1 MIRLIS
7 PSRLEAVCDFAANTV
22 DPTCVTCWSDQ
33 STGAY
38 QGGALSQ
45 NFTGTTAIVI
55 VAAPASGAVR
65 DVDFIN
71 ISNVDLIAQS
81 ITVRYYNGSGTYNL
95 VKVAL
100 ASGDR
105 LTYTHAS
112 GWQTITSAGVLKSA
126 GATGLTGATGTIGP
140 SMAWEHEYP
149 DEGLAMTYGPAGLP
163 TIAGTLRAFLHTPT
177 SDNLAAAVTNE
188 TGSGALVFG
197 TTPTLTTPVINTV
210 ASVGGA
216 WTAAAT
222 WTLPALTLGGTV
234 SGGGQQLNNVIIGT
248 VTPLAG
254 AFTTLAASG
263 QATLSNASD
272 YNIYASGAGSNYMAG
287 SLGVGTTSSL
297 STIKLRAQRSVSDS
311 AITSY
316 VGYFDGTHTLTANNS
331 FRHSGITS
339 APAVNQGAF
348 NATSS
353 IVNGGSLV
361 GLVGAPTVGGT
372 SGTVTCASGA
382 ISDVRNTGAGTL
394 TNAIGFLS
402 YSFGNSGGGTL
413 TNTYGF
419 YANDSSV
426 GTNNYGFYGNLA
438 DGTGKWNLYMAG
450 TAPNYF
456 AGDMQF
462 DKTITAAGTT
472 TPQTINKNAGAV
484 NFAAA
489 DASKVVTDSR
499 VTANSIIVATV
510 ATNDATMKS
519 VQAVAAAGSFTLYAN
534 AAATA
539 ETRVNFLIIN

>member
-1 MIRLIS
+1 VIRLNS
-7 PSRLEAVCDFAANTV
+7 VSRIEAVCDFAANTV

-45 NFTGTTAIVI
+45 NFNGTTAIVI

-71 ISNVDLIAQS
+71 ISNVDLITQA

-95 VKVAL
+95 VKVTL

-140 SMAWEHEYP
+140 SMAFEHEYP
-149 DEGLAMTYGPAGLP
+149 DEGLALTYSGAGKKFVSP
-163 TIAGTLRAFLHTPT
+163 TLDAFLATPT
-177 SDNLAAAVTNE
+177 SANLIAGVTNE

-197 TTPTLTTPVINTV
+197 TTPTLTTPVINTA
-210 ASVGGA
+210 ASVGGT

-222 WTLPALTLGGTV
+222 WTLPAHTLGGTV
-234 SGGGQQLNNVIIGT
+234 SGGGNQLNNVIIGA

-254 AFTTLAASG
+254 AFTTL
-263 QATLSNASD
+263 
-272 YNIYASGAGSNYMAG
+272 
-287 SLGVGTTSSL
+287 TSSG
-297 STIKLRAQRSVSDS
+297 S
-311 AITSY
+311 AA
-316 VGYFDGTHTLTANNS
+316 VG
-331 FRHSGITS
+331 
-339 APAVNQGAF
+339 
-348 NATSS
+348 
-353 IVNGGSLV
+353 
-361 GLVGAPTVGGT
+361 
-372 SGTVTCASGA
+372 GA
-382 ISDVRNTGAGTL
+382 ISSDRVLHVNGAITGATSAYGVVVNGTIQSGVTVAAHLNRSSL
-394 TNAIGFLS
+394 TTQAAAFTLALGTHYAAFQGTIGATS
-402 YSFGNSGGGTL
+402 AVTDQV
-413 TNTYGF
+413 GF
-419 YANDSSV
+419 YADS
-426 GTNNYGFYGNLA
+426 GLTGATNNYGFRGILSAAAGRY
-438 DGTGKWNLYMAG
+438 NLYMDG

-462 DKTITAAGTT
+462 NKTVTAAGTT
-472 TPQTINKNAGAV
+472 TPQTINKNAGSV

-489 DASKVVTDSR
+489 DASKVVTNSL
-499 VTANSIIVATV
+499 VTANSIIIATV

-539 ETRVNFLIIN
+539 ETRVNFLVIN

>member
-1 MIRLIS
+1 MIRLNS
-7 PSRLEAVCDFAANTV
+7 VSRIEAVCDFAANTV

-71 ISNVDLIAQS
+71 ISNVDLITQA

-95 VKVAL
+95 VKVTL

-163 TIAGTLRAFLHTPT
+163 TIAGTLRDFLHTPT
-177 SDNLAAAVTNE
+177 SANLATAVTNE

-222 WTLPALTLGGTV
+222 WTLPAHTLGGTV
-234 SGGGQQLNNVIIGT
+234 SGGGNQINNVIIGT

-254 AFTTLAASG
+254 AFTTLTTSGRAAIG
-263 QATLSNASD
+263 
-272 YNIYASGAGSNYMAG
+272 GSNTG
-287 SLGVGTTSSL
+287 DRVLNVPG
-297 STIKLRAQRSVSDS
+297 Q
-311 AITSY
+311 IT
-316 VGYFDGTHTLTANNS
+316 GA
-331 FRHSGITS
+331 TS
-339 APAVNQGAF
+339 AYSV
-348 NATSS
+348 
-353 IVNGGSLV
+353 L
-361 GLVGAPTVGGT
+361 VGGT
-372 SGTVTCASGA
+372 
-382 ISDVRNTGAGTL
+382 IQSDVTVSANLFRTVLGTQAAAFTL
-394 TNAIGFLS
+394 TQASHYVAAQGTIGATSAVTTQIGF
-402 YSFGNSGGGTL
+402 
-413 TNTYGF
+413 
-419 YANDSSV
+419 AAESSLN
-426 GTNNYGFYGNLA
+426 GATNNYGFRGAINAAAGRYNC
-438 DGTGKWNLYMAG
+438 YMDG

-462 DKTITAAGTT
+462 DKTVTAAGTT

-489 DASKVVTDSR
+489 DASKVVTNSL

-510 ATNDATMKS
+510 ATNDSTMKS

-539 ETRVNFLIIN
+539 ETRVNFLVIN

>member
-45 NFTGTTAIVI
+45 NFTGTTAITI
-55 VAAPASGAVR
+55 VVAPASGAVR

-71 ISNVDLIAQS
+71 ISNVDLITQS
-81 ITVRYYNGSGTYNL
+81 ITVRYFNGSGTYNL
-95 VKVAL
+95 VKVTL

-140 SMAWEHEYP
+140 SMAFEHEYP
-149 DEGLAMTYGPAGLP
+149 DEGLAMTYGSAGLP
-163 TIAGTLRAFLHTPT
+163 TIAGALRAFLGSPT
-177 SDNLAAAVTNE
+177 SANLAAAVTDK
-188 TGSGALVFG
+188 TGSTNLVFG
-197 TTPTLTTPVINTV
+197 TSPTLTTPTINTA
-210 ASVGGA
+210 ASVGGT

-222 WTLPALTLGGTV
+222 WTLPAFTLGGTV
-234 SGGGQQLNNVIIGT
+234 SGGGNQLNNVIIGT

-254 AFTTLAASG
+254 AFTTLTATSNMAVGSGISSSVSFNVAKTITGSITSVGVYQAGTVQSDVTAAAFSFRSEIYT
-263 QATLSNASD
+263 QATAFTLAA
-272 YNIYASGAGSNYMAG
+272 YTHYAAKGGTIGAGSAVTMQAG
-287 SLGVGTTSSL
+287 FHV
-297 STIKLRAQRSVSDS
+297 
-311 AITSY
+311 
-316 VGYFDGTHTLTANNS
+316 
-331 FRHSGITS
+331 
-339 APAVNQGAF
+339 
-348 NATSS
+348 
-353 IVNGGSLV
+353 
-361 GLVGAPTVGGT
+361 
-372 SGTVTCASGA
+372 
-382 ISDVRNTGAGTL
+382 ISDLTGA
-394 TNAIGFLS
+394 
-402 YSFGNSGGGTL
+402 
-413 TNTYGF
+413 
-419 YANDSSV
+419 
-426 GTNNYGFYGNLA
+426 TNNYGFRGSIPAAAGRYNC
-438 DGTGKWNLYMAG
+438 YMDG

-462 DKTITAAGTT
+462 DKTVTAAGTT

-489 DASKVVTDSR
+489 DASKVVTNSL

-510 ATNDATMKS
+510 ATNDSTMKS
-519 VQAVAAAGSFTLYAN
+519 VQVVAAAGSFTLYAN

-539 ETRVNFLIIN
+539 ETRVNFLVIN

>member
-7 PSRLEAVCDFAANTV
+7 PSRLEAVCDFAANMV

-71 ISNVDLIAQS
+71 ISNVDLITQS

-126 GATGLTGATGTIGP
+126 GATGPAGASGTIGP

-177 SDNLAAAVTNE
+177 SANLAAAVTDE

-222 WTLPALTLGGTV
+222 WTLPAHTLGGVV
-234 SGGGQQLNNVIIGT
+234 SGGGQQINNVVIGA

-254 AFTTLAASG
+254 SFTTLTASG
-263 QATLSNASD
+263 SAAIGGTISADRVLHVNGVITGAVSAYGAVVNGVIQSGVTTSAHLYRTALNTQATAFTLPLAAH
-272 YNIYASGAGSNYMAG
+272 YTAAQGTIGAGSTVTAQAG
-287 SLGVGTTSSL
+287 FLADASLIG
-297 STIKLRAQRSVSDS
+297 
-311 AITSY
+311 
-316 VGYFDGTHTLTANNS
+316 
-331 FRHSGITS
+331 
-339 APAVNQGAF
+339 
-348 NATSS
+348 ATS
-353 IVNGGSLV
+353 
-361 GLVGAPTVGGT
+361 
-372 SGTVTCASGA
+372 
-382 ISDVRNTGAGTL
+382 
-394 TNAIGFLS
+394 
-402 YSFGNSGGGTL
+402 
-413 TNTYGF
+413 
-419 YANDSSV
+419 
-426 GTNNYGFYGNLA
+426 NYGFRGSIPAAAGRYNC
-438 DGTGKWNLYMAG
+438 YMDG

-462 DKTITAAGTT
+462 SKTVTAAGTT

-489 DASKVVTDSR
+489 DASKVVTNSL
-499 VTANSIIVATV
+499 VTANSIIICTV
-510 ATNDATMKS
+510 ATNDSTMKS

-539 ETRVNFLIIN
+539 ETRVNFLAIN

>member
-71 ISNVDLIAQS
+71 ISNVDLITQA

-95 VKVAL
+95 VKVTL

-149 DEGLAMTYGPAGLP
+149 DEGLAMTYGTAGLP
-163 TIAGTLRAFLHTPT
+163 TIAGALRAFLHTPT
-177 SDNLAAAVTNE
+177 SANLAAAVTNE

-234 SGGGQQLNNVIIGT
+234 SGGGNQLNNVIIGT

-254 AFTTLAASG
+254 FFTNVSASG
-263 QATLSNASD
+263 IAAV
-272 YNIYASGAGSNYMAG
+272 GGS
-287 SLGVGTTSSL
+287 TSSDRVL
-297 STIKLRAQRSVSDS
+297 NIPGPITGAVS
-311 AITSY
+311 AY
-316 VGYFDGTHTLTANNS
+316 
-331 FRHSGITS
+331 
-339 APAVNQGAF
+339 GAM
-348 NATSS
+348 
-353 IVNGGSLV
+353 V
-361 GLVGAPTVGGT
+361 
-372 SGTVTCASGA
+372 SGTVQSGVTTAAYAYRSGVSVVDAAFTLPALHHFYATKSSFGASATVTLQAGFTVSSGLSGA
-382 ISDVRNTGAGTL
+382 TS
-394 TNAIGFLS
+394 
-402 YSFGNSGGGTL
+402 
-413 TNTYGF
+413 
-419 YANDSSV
+419 
-426 GTNNYGFYGNLA
+426 NYGFFGNLA
-438 DGTGKWNLYMAG
+438 AGAGNYNCYMSG
-450 TAPNYF
+450 TAANYF
-456 AGDMQF
+456 AGDIQF
-462 DKTITAAGTT
+462 DKTVTAGGTT

-489 DASKVVTDSR
+489 DASKVVTNSL
-499 VTANSIIVATV
+499 VTTSSLVICTV
-510 ATNDATMKS
+510 ATNDSTMKS

-539 ETRVNFLIIN
+539 ETRVNFLVIN

>member
-1 MIRLIS
+1 MIRLNS
-7 PSRLEAVCDFAANTV
+7 VSRIEAVCDFAANTV

-105 LTYTHAS
+105 LTYTHAA

-140 SMAWEHEYP
+140 SMAFEHEYP
-149 DEGLAMTYGPAGLP
+149 DEGLALTYSGAGKKFVSP
-163 TIAGTLRAFLHTPT
+163 TLDAFLATPT
-177 SDNLAAAVTNE
+177 SANLIAGVTNE
-188 TGSGALVFG
+188 TGSGELVFG

-222 WTLPALTLGGTV
+222 WTLPAHTLGGTV
-234 SGGGQQLNNVIIGT
+234 SGGGQQINNVIIGT

-254 AFTTLAASG
+254 FFTNVSASGIAAVGGATAADRVLNLAGPITGGVNAYGALASGTIQSGVTTAASVFRSAVSVVDAAFTLPFLHHFYAGKIIFGASATVTSQSGFTASSSISGAAS
-263 QATLSNASD
+263 
-272 YNIYASGAGSNYMAG
+272 
-287 SLGVGTTSSL
+287 
-297 STIKLRAQRSVSDS
+297 
-311 AITSY
+311 
-316 VGYFDGTHTLTANNS
+316 
-331 FRHSGITS
+331 
-339 APAVNQGAF
+339 
-348 NATSS
+348 
-353 IVNGGSLV
+353 
-361 GLVGAPTVGGT
+361 
-372 SGTVTCASGA
+372 
-382 ISDVRNTGAGTL
+382 
-394 TNAIGFLS
+394 
-402 YSFGNSGGGTL
+402 
-413 TNTYGF
+413 
-419 YANDSSV
+419 
-426 GTNNYGFYGNLA
+426 NYGFYGDLA
-438 DGTGKWNLYMAG
+438 AASGSYNCYMPG

-462 DKTITAAGTT
+462 SKTVTAAGTT
-472 TPQTINKNAGAV
+472 TPQTIDKNAGAV

-539 ETRVNFLIIN
+539 ETRVNFLVIN

>member
-71 ISNVDLIAQS
+71 ISNVDLITQS

-140 SMAWEHEYP
+140 SMAFEHEYP
-149 DEGLAMTYGPAGLP
+149 DEGLAMTYGSAGLP
-163 TIAGTLRAFLHTPT
+163 TIAGALRAFLGSPT
-177 SDNLAAAVTNE
+177 SANLAAAVTDK
-188 TGSGALVFG
+188 TGSTNLVFG
-197 TTPTLTTPVINTV
+197 TSPTLTTPTINTA
-210 ASVGGA
+210 ASVGGT

-222 WTLPALTLGGTV
+222 WTLPAFTLGGTV
-234 SGGGQQLNNVIIGT
+234 SGGGNQLNNVIIGT

-254 AFTTLAASG
+254 AFTTLTATSNMAVGSGISSSVSFNVAKTITGSITSVGVYQAGTVQSDVTAAAFSFRSEIYT
-263 QATLSNASD
+263 QATAFTLAA
-272 YNIYASGAGSNYMAG
+272 YTHYAAKGGTIGAGS
-287 SLGVGTTSSL
+287 
-297 STIKLRAQRSVSDS
+297 
-311 AITSY
+311 
-316 VGYFDGTHTLTANNS
+316 
-331 FRHSGITS
+331 
-339 APAVNQGAF
+339 AVNMQAGF
-348 NATSS
+348 H
-353 IVNGGSLV
+353 V
-361 GLVGAPTVGGT
+361 
-372 SGTVTCASGA
+372 
-382 ISDVRNTGAGTL
+382 ISDLTGA
-394 TNAIGFLS
+394 
-402 YSFGNSGGGTL
+402 
-413 TNTYGF
+413 
-419 YANDSSV
+419 
-426 GTNNYGFYGNLA
+426 TNNYGFRGSIPAAAGRYNC
-438 DGTGKWNLYMAG
+438 YMDG

-462 DKTITAAGTT
+462 DKTVTAAGTT

-489 DASKVVTDSR
+489 DASKVVTNSL

-510 ATNDATMKS
+510 ATNDSTMKS
-519 VQAVAAAGSFTLYAN
+519 VQVVAAAGSFTLYAN

-539 ETRVNFLIIN
+539 ETRVNFLVIN

>member
-1 MIRLIS
+1 MIRLNS
-7 PSRLEAVCDFAANTV
+7 VSRIEAVCDFAANTV

-105 LTYTHAS
+105 LTYTHAA

-140 SMAWEHEYP
+140 SMAFEHEYP
-149 DEGLAMTYGPAGLP
+149 DEGLALTYSGAGKKFVSP
-163 TIAGTLRAFLHTPT
+163 TLDAFLATPT
-177 SDNLAAAVTNE
+177 SANLIAGVTNE

-222 WTLPALTLGGTV
+222 WTLPEHTLGGTV
-234 SGGGQQLNNVIIGT
+234 SGGGNQLNNVVIGT

-254 AFTTLAASG
+254 FFTSLSASGIAAIGGSTSADRLLNISGPITGGVNAYGVMINGTVQSGVTSGVYLYRTAVSVVDAAFTLPSLFHFYATKASFGASATVTLQAGFTASSAISGAASNYG
-263 QATLSNASD
+263 FFGNLVA
-272 YNIYASGAGSNYMAG
+272 GAGSYNCYMSG
-287 SLGVGTTSSL
+287 S
-297 STIKLRAQRSVSDS
+297 
-311 AITSY
+311 
-316 VGYFDGTHTLTANNS
+316 
-331 FRHSGITS
+331 
-339 APAVNQGAF
+339 
-348 NATSS
+348 
-353 IVNGGSLV
+353 
-361 GLVGAPTVGGT
+361 
-372 SGTVTCASGA
+372 
-382 ISDVRNTGAGTL
+382 
-394 TNAIGFLS
+394 
-402 YSFGNSGGGTL
+402 
-413 TNTYGF
+413 
-419 YANDSSV
+419 
-426 GTNNYGFYGNLA
+426 
-438 DGTGKWNLYMAG
+438 
-450 TAPNYF
+450 APNYF
-456 AGDMQF
+456 AGDMQL
-462 DKTITAAGTT
+462 DKTVTAAGTT
-472 TPQTINKNAGAV
+472 GARTISKNAGSV

-489 DASKVVTDSR
+489 ATSLVVTNSL
-499 VTANSIIVATV
+499 VTTSSIIVATV

-539 ETRVNFLIIN
+539 ETRVNFLVIN

>member
-1 MIRLIS
+1 VIRLIS

-71 ISNVDLIAQS
+71 ISNVDLITQS

-95 VKVAL
+95 VKVTL

-140 SMAWEHEYP
+140 SMAFEHEYP
-149 DEGLAMTYGPAGLP
+149 DEGLAMTYGTAGIP

-177 SDNLAAAVTNE
+177 SANLAAAVTDE

-222 WTLPALTLGGTV
+222 WTLPALTLGGVV

-254 AFTTLAASG
+254 AFTTIAASG
-263 QATLSNASD
+263 QVTLSNASD
-272 YNIYASGAGSNYMAG
+272 YNLYASGAGSNYMAG
-287 SLGVGTTSSL
+287 SLGIGSTSL
-297 STIKLRAQRSVSDS
+297 SGIKFRSLKAVSDS
-311 AITSY
+311 AVTSY

-331 FRHSGITS
+331 FRHIGFAS
-339 APAVNQGAF
+339 APALAQGAF
-348 NATSS
+348 NGTASFGS
-353 IVNGGSLV
+353 GGSV
-361 GLVGAPTVGGT
+361 QGVFTAPSVSGA
-372 SGTVTCASGA
+372 SGTVTCAAGVVA
-382 ISDVRNTGAGTL
+382 DVRNTGAGTL
-394 TNAIGFLS
+394 TNAVGFLS
-402 YSFGNSGGGTL
+402 AAYANSGGGTL
-413 TNTYGF
+413 TNVYGF
-419 YANDSSV
+419 HAVDTSAA
-426 GTNNYGFYGNLA
+426 TNNYGFFGNLA
-438 DGTGKWNLYMAG
+438 AGAGKYNCYMAG

-456 AGDMQF
+456 AGDMQL
-462 DKTITAAGTT
+462 DKTVTAAGTT
-472 TPQTINKNAGAV
+472 TPQTINKTAGSV

-489 DASKVVTDSR
+489 DASKVVTNSL

-510 ATNDATMKS
+510 ATNDSTMKS

-539 ETRVNFLIIN
+539 ETRVNFLVIN

>member
-1 MIRLIS
+1 MIRLNS
-7 PSRLEAVCDFAANTV
+7 VSRIEAVCDFAANTV

-105 LTYTHAS
+105 LTYTHAA

-234 SGGGQQLNNVIIGT
+234 SGGGNQLNNVIIGT

-254 AFTTLAASG
+254 FFTNVSASGIAAVGGSTSSDRVLNIPGPITGAAS
-263 QATLSNASD
+263 A
-272 YNIYASGAGSNYMAG
+272 YGAM
-287 SLGVGTTSSL
+287 V
-297 STIKLRAQRSVSDS
+297 
-311 AITSY
+311 
-316 VGYFDGTHTLTANNS
+316 
-331 FRHSGITS
+331 
-339 APAVNQGAF
+339 
-348 NATSS
+348 
-353 IVNGGSLV
+353 
-361 GLVGAPTVGGT
+361 
-372 SGTVTCASGA
+372 SGTVQSGVTTAAYAYRSGVSVVDAAFTLPALHHFYATKSSFGASATVTLQAGFTVSSGLSGA
-382 ISDVRNTGAGTL
+382 TS
-394 TNAIGFLS
+394 
-402 YSFGNSGGGTL
+402 
-413 TNTYGF
+413 
-419 YANDSSV
+419 
-426 GTNNYGFYGNLA
+426 NYGFFGNLA
-438 DGTGKWNLYMAG
+438 AGAGNYNCYMSG
-450 TAPNYF
+450 TAANYF
-456 AGDMQF
+456 AGDIQF
-462 DKTITAAGTT
+462 DKTVTAGGTT

-489 DASKVVTDSR
+489 DASKVVTNSL
-499 VTANSIIVATV
+499 VTTSSLVICTV
-510 ATNDATMKS
+510 ATNDSTMKS

-539 ETRVNFLIIN
+539 ETRVNFLVIN

>member
-1 MIRLIS
+1 VIRLIS

-71 ISNVDLIAQS
+71 ISNVDLITQS

-95 VKVAL
+95 VKVTL

-177 SDNLAAAVTNE
+177 SANLAAAVTNE
-188 TGSGALVFG
+188 TGSGALVFA
-197 TTPTLTTPVINTV
+197 TSPTLTTPVINTV

-222 WTLPALTLGGTV
+222 WTLPAHTLGGTV
-234 SGGGQQLNNVIIGT
+234 SGGGNQINNVIIGT

-254 AFTTLAASG
+254 FFTNVSASGLAAVGGSTGADRVLNVVGPITGGVNAYGVLVAGTVQSGVTTSASVFRSAVSVVDAAFTLPFLHHYFAAKISFGASATVTSQSG
-263 QATLSNASD
+263 FTASSS
-272 YNIYASGAGSNYMAG
+272 ISGA
-287 SLGVGTTSSL
+287 TS
-297 STIKLRAQRSVSDS
+297 
-311 AITSY
+311 
-316 VGYFDGTHTLTANNS
+316 
-331 FRHSGITS
+331 
-339 APAVNQGAF
+339 
-348 NATSS
+348 
-353 IVNGGSLV
+353 
-361 GLVGAPTVGGT
+361 
-372 SGTVTCASGA
+372 
-382 ISDVRNTGAGTL
+382 
-394 TNAIGFLS
+394 
-402 YSFGNSGGGTL
+402 
-413 TNTYGF
+413 
-419 YANDSSV
+419 
-426 GTNNYGFYGNLA
+426 NYGFYGDLA
-438 DGTGKWNLYMAG
+438 AGAGNYNCYMVG

-456 AGDMQF
+456 AGDMQL
-462 DKTITAAGTT
+462 DKTVTAGGTT

-489 DASKVVTDSR
+489 DTSKVVTDSR

-510 ATNDATMKS
+510 ATNDSTMKS

>member
-1 MIRLIS
+1 MIRLNS
-7 PSRLEAVCDFAANTV
+7 VSRIEAVCDFAANTV

-71 ISNVDLIAQS
+71 ISNVDQITQA

-95 VKVAL
+95 VKVTL

-222 WTLPALTLGGTV
+222 WTLPAHTLGGTV

-254 AFTTLAASG
+254 AFTTLTASG
-263 QATLSNASD
+263 SAAIGGAISSDRTLHVNGAITGATSAYGVVVNGTIQSGVTVAAHLNRSSLTTQATAFTLALGTH
-272 YNIYASGAGSNYMAG
+272 YAAFQGTIGA
-287 SLGVGTTSSL
+287 T
-297 STIKLRAQRSVSDS
+297 S
-311 AITSY
+311 AITEQ
-316 VGYFDGTHTLTANNS
+316 V
-331 FRHSGITS
+331 
-339 APAVNQGAF
+339 
-348 NATSS
+348 
-353 IVNGGSLV
+353 
-361 GLVGAPTVGGT
+361 
-372 SGTVTCASGA
+372 
-382 ISDVRNTGAGTL
+382 
-394 TNAIGFLS
+394 
-402 YSFGNSGGGTL
+402 
-413 TNTYGF
+413 GF
-419 YANDSSV
+419 YADS
-426 GTNNYGFYGNLA
+426 GMTGATNNYGFRGTIGAAAGRYNIYM
-438 DGTGKWNLYMAG
+438 DGTAANF
-450 TAPNYF
+450 F
-456 AGDMQF
+456 AGDMQLS
-462 DKTITAAGTT
+462 KTVTAAGTT
-472 TPQTINKNAGAV
+472 TPQTINKNAGSV

-489 DASKVVTDSR
+489 DASKVVTDSLI
-499 VTANSIIVATV
+499 TANSIIVATV
-510 ATNDATMKS
+510 ATNDSTMKS

-539 ETRVNFLIIN
+539 ETRVNFLVIN

>member
-71 ISNVDLIAQS
+71 ISNVDLITQS

-95 VKVAL
+95 VKVTL

-149 DEGLAMTYGPAGLP
+149 DDGLAMTYGSAGLP
-163 TIAGTLRAFLHTPT
+163 TISGTLRAFLGSPT
-177 SDNLAAAVTNE
+177 SANLAAAVVDK
-188 TGSGALVFG
+188 TGSTNLVFG
-197 TTPTLTTPVINTV
+197 TSPTLTTPTINTA
-210 ASVGGA
+210 ASVGGT

-234 SGGGQQLNNVIIGT
+234 SGGGNQINNVIIGAS
-248 VTPLAG
+248 TPLAG
-254 AFTTLAASG
+254 SFTTLTASTRAAIG
-263 QATLSNASD
+263 
-272 YNIYASGAGSNYMAG
+272 G
-287 SLGVGTTSSL
+287 SLSSDRLLNLPGNITGAVSSYGTICQSTIQSDVTTSAH
-297 STIKLRAQRSVSDS
+297 IFRS
-311 AITSY
+311 AITTQAAT
-316 VGYFDGTHTLTANNS
+316 FTLAGLHHFYAS
-331 FRHSGITS
+331 QAAF
-339 APAVNQGAF
+339 GA
-348 NATSS
+348 SS
-353 IVNGGSLV
+353 S
-361 GLVGAPTVGGT
+361 
-372 SGTVTCASGA
+372 VT
-382 ISDVRNTGAGTL
+382 DQT
-394 TNAIGFLS
+394 
-402 YSFGNSGGGTL
+402 
-413 TNTYGF
+413 GF
-419 YANDSSV
+419 YASSALN
-426 GTNNYGFYGNLA
+426 GATNNYGFRGALTAAAGRYNC
-438 DGTGKWNLYMAG
+438 YMDG

-462 DKTITAAGTT
+462 DKTVTAAGTT
-472 TPQTINKNAGAV
+472 GARTISKNAGTV
-484 NFAAA
+484 NFAAGA
-489 DASKVVTDSR
+489 AALVVTNTL
-499 VTANSIIVATV
+499 VTTSSIIVATV
-510 ATNDATMKS
+510 AANDATMNS
-519 VQAVAAAGSFTLYAN
+519 VQAVPAAGSFTLYAN

-539 ETRVNFLIIN
+539 ETRVNFLVIN

>member
-1 MIRLIS
+1 VIRLIS

-71 ISNVDLIAQS
+71 ISNVDLITQS

-163 TIAGTLRAFLHTPT
+163 TISDTLRAFLHTPT
-177 SDNLAAAVTNE
+177 SANLAAAVTNE

-222 WTLPALTLGGTV
+222 WTLPAHTLGGTV
-234 SGGGQQLNNVIIGT
+234 SGGGNQLNNVIIGT

-254 AFTTLAASG
+254 FFTNVSASGIAAVGGSTGADRVLNVVGPITGGVNAYGVLVAGTVQSDVTTAASVFRSAVSVVDAAFTLPFLHHFFAAKLSFGASATVTAQSGFTASSNISGAAS
-263 QATLSNASD
+263 
-272 YNIYASGAGSNYMAG
+272 
-287 SLGVGTTSSL
+287 
-297 STIKLRAQRSVSDS
+297 
-311 AITSY
+311 
-316 VGYFDGTHTLTANNS
+316 
-331 FRHSGITS
+331 
-339 APAVNQGAF
+339 
-348 NATSS
+348 
-353 IVNGGSLV
+353 
-361 GLVGAPTVGGT
+361 
-372 SGTVTCASGA
+372 
-382 ISDVRNTGAGTL
+382 
-394 TNAIGFLS
+394 
-402 YSFGNSGGGTL
+402 
-413 TNTYGF
+413 
-419 YANDSSV
+419 
-426 GTNNYGFYGNLA
+426 NYGFYGDLA
-438 DGTGKWNLYMAG
+438 AGAGNYNCYMVG

-456 AGDMQF
+456 AGDMQL
-462 DKTITAAGTT
+462 DKTVTAAGTT
-472 TPQTINKNAGAV
+472 GARTISKNAGSV

-489 DASKVVTDSR
+489 ATSLVVTNSR

-510 ATNDATMKS
+510 ATNDSTMKS

-539 ETRVNFLIIN
+539 ETRVNFLVIN

>member
-1 MIRLIS
+1 MIRLNS
-7 PSRLEAVCDFAANTV
+7 VSRIEAVCDFAANTV

-55 VAAPASGAVR
+55 VVAPASGAVR

-71 ISNVDLIAQS
+71 ISNVDLITQA

-95 VKVAL
+95 VKVTL

-163 TIAGTLRAFLHTPT
+163 TISDTLRAFLHTPT
-177 SDNLAAAVTNE
+177 SANLAAAVTDE

-210 ASVGGA
+210 ASVGGS

-222 WTLPALTLGGTV
+222 WTLPAYTLGGTV
-234 SGGGQQLNNVIIGT
+234 SGGGNQINNVIIGT

-254 AFTTLAASG
+254 SFTTL
-263 QATLSNASD
+263 
-272 YNIYASGAGSNYMAG
+272 
-287 SLGVGTTSSL
+287 TTSG
-297 STIKLRAQRSVSDS
+297 RAAIGGSVV
-311 AITSY
+311 AGRLAGLAGQITGAVTSY
-316 VGYFDGTHTLTANNS
+316 GAIANGAIQSDVTTAAHYYFSGLNTQAAAFTVPLVSHYTAAQGTIGA
-331 FRHSGITS
+331 TS
-339 APAVNQGAF
+339 AVTTQSGFTADA
-348 NATSS
+348 
-353 IVNGGSLV
+353 SLV
-361 GLVGAPTVGGT
+361 GA
-372 SGTVTCASGA
+372 
-382 ISDVRNTGAGTL
+382 
-394 TNAIGFLS
+394 
-402 YSFGNSGGGTL
+402 
-413 TNTYGF
+413 
-419 YANDSSV
+419 
-426 GTNNYGFYGNLA
+426 TNNYGFRGSIPAAAGRYNC
-438 DGTGKWNLYMAG
+438 YMDG

-456 AGDMQF
+456 AGDMQL
-462 DKTITAAGTT
+462 DKTVTAGGTT

-489 DASKVVTDSR
+489 DASKVVTDSL
-499 VTANSIIVATV
+499 VTTSSIIVATV
-510 ATNDATMKS
+510 ATNDTTMKS

-539 ETRVNFLIIN
+539 ETRVNFLVIN

>member
-1 MIRLIS
+1 MIRLNS
-7 PSRLEAVCDFAANTV
+7 VSRIEAVCDFAANTV

-45 NFTGTTAIVI
+45 NFTGTIAIVI

-71 ISNVDLIAQS
+71 ISNVDLITQA

-95 VKVAL
+95 VKVTL

-105 LTYTHAS
+105 LTYTHAA

-149 DEGLAMTYGPAGLP
+149 DEGLAMTYGSAGLP

-177 SDNLAAAVTNE
+177 SANLAAAVTNE

-222 WTLPALTLGGTV
+222 WTLPAHTLGGTV
-234 SGGGQQLNNVIIGT
+234 SGGGNQINNVIIGT

-254 AFTTLAASG
+254 AFTTLTATSNIAVGSGIASSVSFNVAKTITGATTSVGVYQAGTVQSDVTAAAYSFRSEIYT
-263 QATLSNASD
+263 QATAFTLAA
-272 YNIYASGAGSNYMAG
+272 YTHYAAKGGTIGAGSAVTTQAG
-287 SLGVGTTSSL
+287 FHV
-297 STIKLRAQRSVSDS
+297 
-311 AITSY
+311 
-316 VGYFDGTHTLTANNS
+316 
-331 FRHSGITS
+331 
-339 APAVNQGAF
+339 
-348 NATSS
+348 
-353 IVNGGSLV
+353 
-361 GLVGAPTVGGT
+361 
-372 SGTVTCASGA
+372 
-382 ISDVRNTGAGTL
+382 ISDLTGA
-394 TNAIGFLS
+394 
-402 YSFGNSGGGTL
+402 
-413 TNTYGF
+413 
-419 YANDSSV
+419 
-426 GTNNYGFYGNLA
+426 TNNYGFRGSIPAAAGRYNC
-438 DGTGKWNLYMAG
+438 YMDG

-462 DKTITAAGTT
+462 DKTVTATGTT

-489 DASKVVTDSR
+489 DASKVVTNSL

-510 ATNDATMKS
+510 ATNDLTMKS
-519 VQAVAAAGSFTLYAN
+519 VQVVAAAGSFTLYAN

-539 ETRVNFLIIN
+539 ETRVNFLVIN

>member
-45 NFTGTTAIVI
+45 NFTGTTAITI
-55 VAAPASGAVR
+55 VVAPASGAVR

-71 ISNVDLIAQS
+71 ISNVDLITQS
-81 ITVRYYNGSGTYNL
+81 ITVRYFNGSGTYNL
-95 VKVAL
+95 VKVTL

-140 SMAWEHEYP
+140 SMAFEHEYP
-149 DEGLAMTYGPAGLP
+149 DEGLVMTYGTAGLP
-163 TIAGTLRAFLHTPT
+163 TIFGTLRAFLHTPT
-177 SDNLAAAVTNE
+177 SANLAAAVTDK
-188 TGSGALVFG
+188 TGSGALVFA
-197 TTPTLTTPVINTV
+197 TSPTLTTPVINTV

-222 WTLPALTLGGTV
+222 WMLPALTLGGTV
-234 SGGGQQLNNVIIGT
+234 SGGGNQLNNVIIGT

-254 AFTTLAASG
+254 AFTTLTATSNMAVGSGISSSVSFNVAKTITGSITSVGVYQAGTVQSDVTAAAFSFRSEIYT
-263 QATLSNASD
+263 QATAFTLAA
-272 YNIYASGAGSNYMAG
+272 YTHYAAKGGTIGAGS
-287 SLGVGTTSSL
+287 
-297 STIKLRAQRSVSDS
+297 
-311 AITSY
+311 
-316 VGYFDGTHTLTANNS
+316 
-331 FRHSGITS
+331 
-339 APAVNQGAF
+339 AVNMQAGF
-348 NATSS
+348 H
-353 IVNGGSLV
+353 V
-361 GLVGAPTVGGT
+361 
-372 SGTVTCASGA
+372 
-382 ISDVRNTGAGTL
+382 ISDLTGA
-394 TNAIGFLS
+394 
-402 YSFGNSGGGTL
+402 
-413 TNTYGF
+413 
-419 YANDSSV
+419 
-426 GTNNYGFYGNLA
+426 TNNYGFRGSIPAAAGCYNC
-438 DGTGKWNLYMAG
+438 YMDG

-456 AGDMQF
+456 AGDMRF
-462 DKTITAAGTT
+462 DKTVTAAGTT

-489 DASKVVTDSR
+489 DASKVVTNSL

-510 ATNDATMKS
+510 ATNDSTMKS
-519 VQAVAAAGSFTLYAN
+519 VQVVAAAGSFTLYAN

-539 ETRVNFLIIN
+539 ETRVNFLVIN

>member
-1 MIRLIS
+1 VIRLIS
-7 PSRLEAVCDFAANTV
+7 PSRLEAVCDAAANTV

-55 VAAPASGAVR
+55 VVAPATGAVR

-71 ISNVDLIAQS
+71 ISNVDLITQS
-81 ITVRYYNGSGTYNL
+81 VTVRYYNGSGTFNL

-100 ASGDR
+100 APGDR

-149 DEGLAMTYGPAGLP
+149 DDGLAMTYGSAGLP
-163 TIAGTLRAFLHTPT
+163 TISGTLRAFLGSPT
-177 SDNLAAAVTNE
+177 SGNLAAAVVDK
-188 TGSGALVFG
+188 TGSTNLVFG
-197 TTPTLTTPVINTV
+197 TSPTLTTPTINTA
-210 ASVGGA
+210 ASVGGT

-222 WTLPALTLGGTV
+222 WTLPAFTLGGTV
-234 SGGGQQLNNVIIGT
+234 SGGGNQLNNVIIGT

-254 AFTTLAASG
+254 SFTTISASVRAAFGGAVSGSRVAAVPGNITGATTAYAIDANGTVQSDVTNVVFIYNSNPSTQAAAFTITTIAHYAAQQGTIGASSAVTSQYGFWAASSLVG
-263 QATLSNASD
+263 ATNNQGFRGS
-272 YNIYASGAGSNYMAG
+272 IPSGAGNY
-287 SLGVGTTSSL
+287 
-297 STIKLRAQRSVSDS
+297 
-311 AITSY
+311 
-316 VGYFDGTHTLTANNS
+316 N
-331 FRHSGITS
+331 
-339 APAVNQGAF
+339 
-348 NATSS
+348 
-353 IVNGGSLV
+353 
-361 GLVGAPTVGGT
+361 
-372 SGTVTCASGA
+372 C
-382 ISDVRNTGAGTL
+382 
-394 TNAIGFLS
+394 
-402 YSFGNSGGGTL
+402 
-413 TNTYGF
+413 
-419 YANDSSV
+419 
-426 GTNNYGFYGNLA
+426 
-438 DGTGKWNLYMAG
+438 YMVG

-462 DKTITAAGTT
+462 DKTVTAAGTT

-489 DASKVVTDSR
+489 DTSKVVTDSR

-510 ATNDATMKS
+510 ATNDSTMKS

>member
-1 MIRLIS
+1 MIRLNS
-7 PSRLEAVCDFAANTV
+7 VSRIEAVCDFAANTV

-71 ISNVDLIAQS
+71 ISNVDLITQA

-95 VKVAL
+95 VKVTL

-140 SMAWEHEYP
+140 SMAFEHEYP
-149 DEGLAMTYGPAGLP
+149 DEGLALTYSGAGKKFVSP
-163 TIAGTLRAFLHTPT
+163 TLDAFLATPT
-177 SDNLAAAVTNE
+177 SANLIAGVTNE

-197 TTPTLTTPVINTV
+197 TTPTLTTPVINTA
-210 ASVGGA
+210 ASVGGT

-222 WTLPALTLGGTV
+222 WTLPAHTLGGTV
-234 SGGGQQLNNVIIGT
+234 SGGGNQLNNVIIGA

-254 AFTTLAASG
+254 AFTTL
-263 QATLSNASD
+263 
-272 YNIYASGAGSNYMAG
+272 
-287 SLGVGTTSSL
+287 TSSG
-297 STIKLRAQRSVSDS
+297 S
-311 AITSY
+311 AA
-316 VGYFDGTHTLTANNS
+316 VG
-331 FRHSGITS
+331 
-339 APAVNQGAF
+339 
-348 NATSS
+348 
-353 IVNGGSLV
+353 
-361 GLVGAPTVGGT
+361 
-372 SGTVTCASGA
+372 GA
-382 ISDVRNTGAGTL
+382 ISSDRVLHVNGAITGATSAYGVVVNGTIQSGVTVAAHLNRSSL
-394 TNAIGFLS
+394 TTQAAAFTLALGTHYAAFQGTIGATS
-402 YSFGNSGGGTL
+402 AVTDQV
-413 TNTYGF
+413 GF
-419 YANDSSV
+419 YADS
-426 GTNNYGFYGNLA
+426 GLTGATNNYGFRGILSAAAGRY
-438 DGTGKWNLYMAG
+438 NLYMDG

-462 DKTITAAGTT
+462 NKTVTAAGTT
-472 TPQTINKNAGAV
+472 TPQTINKNAGSV

-489 DASKVVTDSR
+489 DASKVVTNSL
-499 VTANSIIVATV
+499 VTANSIIIATV

-539 ETRVNFLIIN
+539 ETRVNFLVIN

>member
-1 MIRLIS
+1 VIRLNS
-7 PSRLEAVCDFAANTV
+7 VSRIEAVCDFAANTV

-71 ISNVDLIAQS
+71 ISNVDLITQA

-95 VKVAL
+95 VKVTL

-105 LTYTHAS
+105 LTYTHAA

-140 SMAWEHEYP
+140 SMAFEHEYP

-163 TIAGTLRAFLHTPT
+163 TISGTLRDFLHTPT
-177 SDNLAAAVTNE
+177 SANLAAAVTNE

-222 WTLPALTLGGTV
+222 WTLPAHTLGGTV
-234 SGGGQQLNNVIIGT
+234 SGGGNQLNNVVIGT

-254 AFTTLAASG
+254 FFTSLSASGIAAIGGSTSADRLLNISGPITGGVNAYGVMINGTVQSGVTSGVYLYRTAVSVVDAAFTLPSLFHFYATKASFGASATVTLQAGFTASSAISGAASNYG
-263 QATLSNASD
+263 FFGNLVA
-272 YNIYASGAGSNYMAG
+272 GAGSYNCYMSG
-287 SLGVGTTSSL
+287 S
-297 STIKLRAQRSVSDS
+297 
-311 AITSY
+311 
-316 VGYFDGTHTLTANNS
+316 
-331 FRHSGITS
+331 
-339 APAVNQGAF
+339 
-348 NATSS
+348 
-353 IVNGGSLV
+353 
-361 GLVGAPTVGGT
+361 
-372 SGTVTCASGA
+372 
-382 ISDVRNTGAGTL
+382 
-394 TNAIGFLS
+394 
-402 YSFGNSGGGTL
+402 
-413 TNTYGF
+413 
-419 YANDSSV
+419 
-426 GTNNYGFYGNLA
+426 
-438 DGTGKWNLYMAG
+438 
-450 TAPNYF
+450 APNYF
-456 AGDMQF
+456 AGDMQL
-462 DKTITAAGTT
+462 DKTVTAAGTT
-472 TPQTINKNAGAV
+472 TPQTIDKNAGAV

-539 ETRVNFLIIN
+539 EARVNFLVIN

>member
-1 MIRLIS
+1 VIRLNS
-7 PSRLEAVCDFAANTV
+7 FSRIEAVCDFAANTV

-55 VAAPASGAVR
+55 VVAPSSGAVR

-71 ISNVDLIAQS
+71 ISNVDLITQS

-95 VKVAL
+95 VKVTL

-112 GWQTITSAGVLKSA
+112 GWQTINSTGTIKSA
-126 GATGLTGATGTIGP
+126 GLQGATGPQGALGAGMYWAENDVGLEDG
-140 SMAWEHEYP
+140 MAI
-149 DEGLAMTYGPAGLP
+149 TYSNAGIP

-222 WTLPALTLGGTV
+222 WTLPAHTLGGTV
-234 SGGGQQLNNVIIGT
+234 SGGGNQINNVIIGT

-254 AFTTLAASG
+254 FFTNVSASGIAAVGGATAADRVLNLAGPITGGVNAYGALASGTIQSGVTTAASVFRSAVSVVDAAFTLPFLHHFYAGKIIFGASATVTSQSGFTASSSISGAAS
-263 QATLSNASD
+263 
-272 YNIYASGAGSNYMAG
+272 
-287 SLGVGTTSSL
+287 
-297 STIKLRAQRSVSDS
+297 
-311 AITSY
+311 
-316 VGYFDGTHTLTANNS
+316 
-331 FRHSGITS
+331 
-339 APAVNQGAF
+339 
-348 NATSS
+348 
-353 IVNGGSLV
+353 
-361 GLVGAPTVGGT
+361 
-372 SGTVTCASGA
+372 
-382 ISDVRNTGAGTL
+382 
-394 TNAIGFLS
+394 
-402 YSFGNSGGGTL
+402 
-413 TNTYGF
+413 
-419 YANDSSV
+419 
-426 GTNNYGFYGNLA
+426 NYGFYGDLA
-438 DGTGKWNLYMAG
+438 AASGSYNCYMPG

-462 DKTITAAGTT
+462 SKTVTAAGTT
-472 TPQTINKNAGAV
+472 TPQTIDKNAGAV

-510 ATNDATMKS
+510 ATNDSTMKS

-539 ETRVNFLIIN
+539 ETRVNFLVIN

>member
-55 VAAPASGAVR
+55 VVAPASGAVR

-71 ISNVDLIAQS
+71 ISNVDLITQS

-95 VKVAL
+95 VKVTL

-149 DEGLAMTYGPAGLP
+149 DEGLAMTYGTAGLP
-163 TIAGTLRAFLHTPT
+163 TISGTLRAFLHTPT
-177 SDNLAAAVTNE
+177 SANLAAAVTNE

-222 WTLPALTLGGTV
+222 WTLPAHTLGGTV
-234 SGGGQQLNNVIIGT
+234 SGGGNQINNVVIGT

-254 AFTTLAASG
+254 FFTNVSASG
-263 QATLSNASD
+263 VAAV
-272 YNIYASGAGSNYMAG
+272 GGS
-287 SLGVGTTSSL
+287 TSSDRVL
-297 STIKLRAQRSVSDS
+297 NIPGPITGAVS
-311 AITSY
+311 AY
-316 VGYFDGTHTLTANNS
+316 
-331 FRHSGITS
+331 
-339 APAVNQGAF
+339 GAM
-348 NATSS
+348 
-353 IVNGGSLV
+353 V
-361 GLVGAPTVGGT
+361 
-372 SGTVTCASGA
+372 SGTVQSGVTTAAYAYRSGVSVVDAAFTLPALHHFYATKSSFGASATVTLQAGFTVSSGLSGA
-382 ISDVRNTGAGTL
+382 TS
-394 TNAIGFLS
+394 
-402 YSFGNSGGGTL
+402 
-413 TNTYGF
+413 
-419 YANDSSV
+419 
-426 GTNNYGFYGNLA
+426 NYGFFGNLA
-438 DGTGKWNLYMAG
+438 AGAGNYNCYMSG
-450 TAPNYF
+450 TAANYF
-456 AGDMQF
+456 AGDIQF
-462 DKTITAAGTT
+462 DKTVTAGGTT

-489 DASKVVTDSR
+489 DASKVVTNSL
-499 VTANSIIVATV
+499 VTTSSIIIATV
-510 ATNDATMKS
+510 ATNDTTLTS
-519 VQAVAAAGSFTLYAN
+519 VQAVAAAGSFTLYTN

>member
-1 MIRLIS
+1 VIRLIS

-55 VAAPASGAVR
+55 VAAPAAGATR

-71 ISNVDLIAQS
+71 ISNVDLITQS
-81 ITVRYYNGSGTYNL
+81 VTVRYFNGSGTYNL

-100 ASGDR
+100 AMGDR

-126 GATGLTGATGTIGP
+126 GATGPSGAMGIIGP
-140 SMAWEHEYP
+140 SMAFEHEYP
-149 DEGLAMTYGPAGLP
+149 DEGLAMTYGSAGLP
-163 TIAGTLRAFLHTPT
+163 TIAGALRAFLGSPT
-177 SDNLAAAVTNE
+177 SANLAAAVTDK
-188 TGSGALVFG
+188 TGSTNLVFG
-197 TTPTLTTPVINTV
+197 TSPTLTTPTINTA
-210 ASVGGA
+210 ASVGGT

-222 WTLPALTLGGTV
+222 WTLPAHTLGGTV
-234 SGGGQQLNNVIIGT
+234 SGGGQQLNNVVIGT

-254 AFTTLAASG
+254 AFTTLTSSGSAAIGGAISTDRVLHVNGVITGAVSAYGAVVNGVIQSG
-263 QATLSNASD
+263 VTTSAHLYRTALNTQATAFTLPLASH
-272 YNIYASGAGSNYMAG
+272 YTAAQSTIGAGSTVTVQTGFLAE
-287 SLGVGTTSSL
+287 SSL
-297 STIKLRAQRSVSDS
+297 I
-311 AITSY
+311 
-316 VGYFDGTHTLTANNS
+316 G
-331 FRHSGITS
+331 
-339 APAVNQGAF
+339 
-348 NATSS
+348 ATS
-353 IVNGGSLV
+353 
-361 GLVGAPTVGGT
+361 
-372 SGTVTCASGA
+372 
-382 ISDVRNTGAGTL
+382 
-394 TNAIGFLS
+394 
-402 YSFGNSGGGTL
+402 
-413 TNTYGF
+413 
-419 YANDSSV
+419 
-426 GTNNYGFYGNLA
+426 NYGFRGSIAAAAGRYNC
-438 DGTGKWNLYMAG
+438 YMDG

-462 DKTITAAGTT
+462 DKTVTAAGTT

-489 DASKVVTDSR
+489 DASKVVTNSL

-510 ATNDATMKS
+510 ATNDSTMKS